1 MKIPQILHVLR
12 KDVRHHWIEIL
23 LCQLALL
30 AYCWVQVRGWKEQTF
45 NFTILTQFIVMLL
58 PLTWYLF
65 VFRVVQSESLVGD
78 RQFWVTRPYE
88 WKKLLA
94 EKTLLVL
101 VCLNLPM
108 LIGGAIL
115 LAKAGFSPAPYLLGL
130 LWMQVLLLQLPFL
143 PLLALA
149 SVTRN
154 LAQGAL
160 ALVVVLLVVLGNSV
174 FHLAFDVAHSY
185 TMYTAVALS
194 LPSRRSD
201 WLEDLVLPLVCLAA
215 VVLQYAG
222 RKTAQSRLWLAGGA
236 LAMVTIGVMTSY
248 ARRNR
253 DPFPAPAHQTIAFQA
268 ALNPM
273 KVVAPKVPPEK
284 GEYVVFAFPLRAS
297 GLPTGSVGWVR
308 GIRIALETPSGFEW
322 HGGSGL
328 VGLLRSGEN
337 RWWASF
343 AMEQEA
349 YELLKSAPLRVRVTV
364 AAEVFHEH
372 DFEDVTATGGEFD
385 VPRVGRCRIAER
397 DDRTLRCNSPLV
409 RPSMV
414 VARVDPALSTCP
426 DWEETPEVP
435 LDGLPY
441 AWLPRRKSE
450 LAEYGISPVVLS
462 YFSFQSFAGR
472 TRICPGTPLTFSF
485 PEFVEDV
492 RSDFEIENV
501 NLDEYRRV
509 AYRSEGI
516 TGANG
521 ATLGLPPL
529 R

>member
-1 MKIPQILHVLR
+1 MKMPQILHVFR

-30 AYCWVQVRGWKEQTF
+30 AYCWVHVRGWREQSF
-45 NFTILTQFIVMLL
+45 GLSSLTQFIVMLV
-58 PLTWYLF
+58 PLTWCLF

-94 EKTLLVL
+94 EKILLVL
-101 VCLNLPM
+101 VFLNLPI

-115 LAKAGFSPAPYLLGL
+115 LAKAGFSPAPHFLGL
-130 LWMQVLLLQLPFL
+130 LWMQVLLFQLPFL

-154 LAQGAL
+154 LAQGVL
-160 ALVVVLLVVLGNSV
+160 ALLAVLLLVIGNTV
-174 FHLAFDVAHSY
+174 FHAASEVAHF
-185 TMYTAVALS
+185 TMVAVAV
-194 LPSRRSD
+194 PSYAPRRSD
-201 WLEDLVLPLVCLAA
+201 WLEDLVLLFVCLAA
-215 VVLQYAG
+215 VGLQYAR
-222 RKTAQSRLWLAGGA
+222 RKTTQSRLWLAGGA
-236 LAMVTIGVMTSY
+236 LAMLTIGVVTSY

-253 DPFPAPAHQTIAFQA
+253 DAFPMPAHQTIAFRA
-268 ALNPM
+268 ALNPV
-273 KVVAPKVPPEK
+273 KVLPPKVPPEK
-284 GEYVVFAFPLRAS
+284 GEYVVFAFPLSAS
-297 GLPTGSVGWVR
+297 GLPTGSLGWVR
-308 GIRIALETPSGFEW
+308 GIRIVLEAPSGFKW

-349 YELLKSAPLRVRVTV
+349 YERLKSVPLTARGTV
-364 AAEVFHEH
+364 AAEVFREH

-385 VPRVGRCRIAER
+385 VPRVGRCRIPER
-397 DDRTLRCNSPLV
+397 EDRTLRCNSPLV

-426 DWEETPEVP
+426 VWEEAPVVP

-450 LAEYGISPVVLS
+450 LAEYGISPVVSS
-462 YFSFQSFAGR
+462 YFYFQSFSGR
-472 TRICPGTPLTFSF
+472 ARICPGTPLTFSF

-509 AYRSEGI
+509 TYMSEGI
-516 TGANG
+516 GGANG